1 MAKENLTPHVMCTWE
16 KAGGTKG
23 TMSHHQPP
31 LCLVIQAFLPKTQA
45 LPPGAQGPG
54 TAAAMCSQK
63 CQQWATLNAPF
74 KLCLRTQFRKWMLVL
89 LPPGSLNLGGSAKAL
104 GSEKHVIRHY
114 ISDGQ
119 QRLEAPV

>member
-1 MAKENLTPHVMCTWE
+1 MAKENLMPHVTRTWE

-31 LCLVIQAFLPKTQA
+31 LGLVIQAFLPKTQA
-45 LPPGAQGPG
+45 LPPGAQGHRNSCRHVLSKVSAVG
-54 TAAAMCSQK
+54 H
-63 CQQWATLNAPF
+63 LNAPF